1 MINLRLVR
9 HGHTI
14 WSDTGGVAG
23 RTDIDLSDKGRASV
37 NALAKTFRHEAMVGH
52 WFCSPM
58 TRTRETADII
68 RTVLEST
75 RSYSLPEL
83 VFDKR
88 LVELD
93 FGDWEGQTWDEVHQN
108 TPDILANWGEDWVNR
123 SPPNGETFNEQCER
137 CQSWLN
143 DWLTSVQQ
151 ETEASATVGVFWF
164 LDGAPGVAAPRRP
177 PRRTPSGTRRFG
189 HNVGRG
195 ADRSAEPPRS
205 KEASGGRGGA
215 AAGPHRDARAQS
227 PA

>member
-37 NALAKTFRHEAMVGH
+37 NALAKTFRHEAMATQ

-93 FGDWEGQTWDEVHQN
+93 FGDWEGQTWDEVHKN

-151 ETEASATVGVFWF
+151 ETEASATVISHGGSIRALVCLCLGWDLSDAMTFNVDPASQCW
-164 LDGAPGVAAPRRP
+164 LQCEKPGGPWQIKAIN
-177 PRRTPSGTRRFG
+177 SLRF
-189 HNVGRG
+189 
-195 ADRSAEPPRS
+195 
-205 KEASGGRGGA
+205 
-215 AAGPHRDARAQS
+215 
-227 PA
+227 